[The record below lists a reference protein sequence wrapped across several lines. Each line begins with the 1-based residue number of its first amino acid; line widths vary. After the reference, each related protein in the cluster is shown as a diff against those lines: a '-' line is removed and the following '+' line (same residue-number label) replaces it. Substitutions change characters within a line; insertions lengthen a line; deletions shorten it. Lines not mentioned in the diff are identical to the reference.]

1 MDRNHVCSMDLVSR
15 KTVEEVTRHIITLR
29 QLTRSCNSFFRHRKG
44 LRTHSCNIS
53 EMSCFK
59 IIGSRYQKSNLSQNK
74 NKGKKK
80 SIRRGG
86 KFSVVSSKI
95 YHQYNK
101 NIKDLFRRILTQ
113 IIKLEINVIQKTFIA
128 TICC

>member
-1 MDRNHVCSMDLVSR
+1 MALVSR

-29 QLTRSCNSFFRHRKG
+29 QLTRSCNSFVRHKKG

-53 EMSCFK
+53 EMSCLK
-59 IIGSRYQKSNLSQNK
+59 INGSRYQKSNLSQNK
-74 NKGKKK
+74 HKGKN

-86 KFSVVSSKI
+86 KFSVVNSKI

-101 NIKDLFRRILTQ
+101 NIKDLFPRILTQ
-113 IIKLEINVIQKTFIA
+113 IIKQEINVIHKIFIA
-128 TICC
+128 TIYAAEFKQLS